1 MKSKVKKDVTIAL
14 RISKGMSNELIQL
27 AKRNRTSVSG
37 IIRHSVDKFI
47 SKDKVA

>member
-14 RISKGMSNELIQL
+14 RVSTGMSNELNQL
-27 AKRNRTSVSG
+27 AQKNKTSVSG

-47 SKDKVA
+47 SKN

>member
-14 RISKGMSNELIQL
+14 RISTGMSNELIQL

-37 IIRHSVDKFI
+37 IIRHSVDRFI
-47 SKDKVA
+47 SKDQL

>member
-14 RISKGMSNELIQL
+14 RVSTGMSNELSQL
-27 AKRNRTSVSG
+27 AQKNKTSVSG

-47 SKDKVA
+47 SKN